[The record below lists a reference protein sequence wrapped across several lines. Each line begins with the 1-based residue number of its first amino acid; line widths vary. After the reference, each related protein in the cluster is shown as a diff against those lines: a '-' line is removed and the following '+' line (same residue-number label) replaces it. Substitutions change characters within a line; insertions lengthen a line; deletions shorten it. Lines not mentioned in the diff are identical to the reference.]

1 MKTKWIATNE
11 IYHQMIAEADLER
24 RTALYRQ
31 QILQPW
37 QPMMRMMGG
46 MMKADP
52 ADEFAVARRWA
63 WLLPEQLAE
72 TPDALRQL
80 EAANAWQQGQEAI
93 DAGAAR
99 FAPYAEPIGFDHVT
113 GWLMIADSARSDPIG
128 RGYTGSIDWTQPS
141 FVVQYDTPNDY
152 NLPRLSGAVVHEM
165 HHLIRLRLF
174 PWDMNKTSVAD
185 YIVLEG
191 LAESFATSLFGEEV
205 VGYYVTDFNEDEL
218 ATAKRLIHEGL
229 HKTGFGLIRSHI
241 FGDSIA
247 ERYRLPKIGMP
258 DFGGYAIG
266 YRVVQAYLQ
275 RTGKSIEEA
284 TFLPAQQIV
293 QDSGFFEA

>member
-99 FAPYAEPIGFDHVT
+99 FAPYVEPIGFDHVT

>member
-1 MKTKWIATNE
+1 
-11 IYHQMIAEADLER
+11 MIETYDLER
-24 RTALYRQ
+24 RTALYREH
-31 QILQPW
+31 ILQPW
-37 QPMMRMMGG
+37 QPMMGMMGG
-46 MMKADP
+46 MMSADP
-52 ADEFAVARRWA
+52 ADEFGVARAWA
-63 WLLPEQLAE
+63 WLLPDQLDE

-80 EAANAWQQGQEAI
+80 EAANAWQQGKQAL

-99 FAPYAEPIGFDHVT
+99 FAPYVERIGFDHVT
-113 GWLMIADSARSDPIG
+113 GWLLIADSARSDPIG
-128 RGYTGSIDWTQPS
+128 RGYTGAIDWTQPS

-174 PWDMNKTSVAD
+174 PWDMSKTSVAD
-185 YIVLEG
+185 YMVLEG

-218 ATAKRLIHEGL
+218 ETAKRLIHDGL
-229 HKTGFGLIRSHI
+229 HNTGFALIRSYI

-247 ERYRLPKIGMP
+247 ERYRLATIGMP

-266 YRVVQAYLQ
+266 YRVVQAYLE

-284 TFLPAQQIV
+284 TFLPAKQIV
-293 QDSGFFEA
+293 QDSGFFER

>member
-1 MKTKWIATNE
+1 MKTTWIATNE
-11 IYHQMIAEADLER
+11 IYHKIIATADIEQR
-24 RTALYRQ
+24 KALYRKH
-31 QILQPW
+31 ILQPW

-46 MMKADP
+46 MMNADS
-52 ADEFAVARRWA
+52 ADEFAGARAWA
-63 WLLPEQLAE
+63 WLLPDQLAE
-72 TPDALRQL
+72 TPDVLRQL
-80 EAANAWQQGQEAI
+80 EVANAWQQGQEAI
-93 DAGAAR
+93 DVGAAR
-99 FAPYAEPIGFDHVT
+99 FAPYVERIGFDQVT
-113 GWLMIADSARSDPIG
+113 GWLMLADSARSDPIG
-128 RGYTGSIDWTQPS
+128 RGYTGAIDWTRPS

-174 PWDMNKTSVAD
+174 PWDMSKTSVAD

-191 LAESFATSLFGEEV
+191 MAESFATSLFGEEV
-205 VGYYVTDFNEDEL
+205 VGYYVTDFNEEEL
-218 ATAKRLIHEGL
+218 ATAKHLIHEGL
-229 HKTGFGLIRSHI
+229 HKTGFALIRSHI

-293 QDSGFFEA
+293 QESGFFEM